1 MEILV
6 TLSGYIFSAVTGVV
20 SWLAGT
26 RSRKNSIYKELLE
39 TIATLT
45 EQNSDLQRKVCQLQ
59 DELIAVRK
67 ENAEL
72 KSGQNE
78 MTRQLNMLQRENQEL
93 KKLLTNK

>member
-45 EQNSDLQRKVCQLQ
+45 EQNAELQRRVCQLQ
-59 DELIAVRK
+59 DELIGVRN
-67 ENAEL
+67 ENADL
-72 KSGQNE
+72 KAGQNE
-78 MTRQLNMLQRENQEL
+78 MTRQLNVLQQENQEL
-93 KKLLTNK
+93 KKLLTK